1 MKSERPVDNFQV
13 AKEILAVAW
22 EVVADEFP
30 AGMSEKGQKALTAL
44 RQSVVT
50 RHIWNTDY
58 NDIKSI
64 LSRDFEKAA
73 GNLES
78 DITLSSFLYVAASSG
93 LYQISSINKFAR
105 GVGLPLGLTKPLWPL

>member
-44 RQSVVT
+44 RQSVAT
-50 RHIWNTDY
+50 KHIWNTDY

-73 GNLES
+73 SNLES
-78 DITLSSFLYVAASSG
+78 DRTLSSFLYVAASSG